1 MNRDLLRVLTL
12 VLLAFALILVGKA
25 RASEAKFGIGVVPQF
40 EPSKLHVACW
50 RLEVGGALR
59 TRQSCPCV

>member
-25 RASEAKFGIGVVPQF
+25 RASESKFGIGVVPQF
-40 EPSKLHVACW
+40 ELRQLQRV
-50 RLEVGGALR
+50 EVGGALG